1 MNWFRWYTGTA
12 TDPKFLVVARSSGQN
27 VAAVVAVWAM
37 LLERASDGVTRG
49 DASVTQCD
57 ATKRGFVTGFDC
69 ESADVLLG
77 LEPGASAAILE
88 ALRKKGLLSGD
99 EVTNWKKRQP
109 KREDSSAERTR
120 AYRERLKE
128 KQCDASV
135 TQCDARREEK
145 REDIN
150 NPLDTTYLSPKGEA
164 REKAKRFVPP
174 TVEEVRAYCEERGNG
189 IDAEAFHAFYASN
202 GWKVGR
208 NAMRDWRCAVKTW
221 ECKRREEGNLP
232 ALQGQQMPKAT
243 TVAQQRYVEQDAMAR
258 MLLQD
263 RRMRDAQAGRH
274 AQDHDEPCLTLPPG
288 W

>member
-1 MNWFRWYTGTA
+1 MERGYVKLWRKTLDSGLLQHPTA
-12 TDPKFLVVARSSGQN
+12 LQVFMYLLLKTAAKPYKRIVAGQSVVVPVGATLTSRSTLSADLGITEKQART
-27 VAAVVAVWAM
+27 ALT
-37 LLERASDGVTRG
+37 LLEKLEIVTINRASKYSMVFFVNWSRYQHAQPAEGPAESPAEG
-49 DASVTQCD
+49 PSKGQAG
-57 ATKRGFVTGFDC
+57 AT
-69 ESADVLLG
+69 
-77 LEPGASAAILE
+77 
-88 ALRKKGLLSGD
+88 
-99 EVTNWKKRQP
+99 
-109 KREDSSAERTR
+109 
-120 AYRERLKE
+120 LKE
-128 KQCDASV
+128 VKN
-135 TQCDARREEK
+135 
-145 REDIN
+145 IN

-189 IDAEAFHAFYASN
+189 IDAEAFHSFYASN

-208 NAMRDWRCAVKTW
+208 NAMRDWRAAVRTW
-221 ECKRREEGNLP
+221 ERKRREEGNLP